1 MQTHVIT
8 EASFQENA
16 RREHAVESPLL
27 AIRNLKKYFSVP
39 KGQLHAVDDVSIR
52 IHRGETFGLV
62 GESGCGKST
71 FGRVVIGLI
80 EASGGEVLFHGKETL
95 GISERER
102 SAFRRQAQIVF
113 QDPFSSLN
121 PRMSVSRLI
130 AEPLLINRAYTT
142 KADLEK
148 KVGKLMDT
156 VGLSRRLATSYPHE
170 LDGGRRQRIGIARAL
185 ALEPE
190 FIVLDEP
197 VSALDVSIQ
206 AQIINLLEDLQKDRG
221 YTYLFISHDLSV
233 VRYVS
238 TQVGVMYLGK
248 LVEQASNVDL
258 FKNPVHPYT
267 QALLSAVPVAK
278 LHHDKQRIILE
289 GDIPS
294 PVNPPSS
301 CRFLGRCAYRQP
313 ECQKA
318 HPELREVS
326 PGHFV
331 ACFYAGNLKPKTV

>member
-1 MQTHVIT
+1 MQ
-8 EASFQENA
+8 ANA
-16 RREHAVESPLL
+16 NQGPLL
-27 AIRNLKKYFSVP
+27 DIRNLKKYFAVP
-39 KGQLHAVDDVSIR
+39 KGQLHAVDDVSIS
-52 IHRGETFGLV
+52 IGRGETFGLV

-80 EASGGEVLFHGKETL
+80 EATGGQVLFHGKETL
-95 GISERER
+95 GLGMSER

-130 AEPLLINRAYTT
+130 AEPLLINNAYTD
-142 KADLEK
+142 KKDLEDR
-148 KVGKLMDT
+148 VGKLMDT
-156 VGLSRRLATSYPHE
+156 VGLSRRLVTSYPHE

-206 AQIINLLEDLQKDRG
+206 AQVINLLEDLQKDRG

-233 VRYVS
+233 VRYFS
-238 TQVGVMYLGK
+238 TTVGVMYLGK
-248 LVEQASNVDL
+248 LVEQASNVEL
-258 FKNPVHPYT
+258 FKHPVHPYT

-278 LHHDKQRIILE
+278 LNTGKKRILLE

-294 PVNPPSS
+294 PINPPSA
-301 CRFLGRCAYRQP
+301 CRFMGRCAYRQP
-313 ECQKA
+313 ICREA

-331 ACFYAGNLKPKTV
+331 ACYFAGNLQPKTI